1 MKETI
6 KKTSVAF
13 AALALSAGLFAGITA
28 SAQAAGSCR
37 LVANAWMSG
46 STAEFQG
53 GRLNCSNNSYTHVL
67 AKRDVSL
74 SPDQV
79 FWDQAIPTGQG
90 LRSGSVAGTRG
101 HRYYTETYSATGAK
115 MQSARVGF

>member
-1 MKETI
+1 MKNNI
-6 KKTSVAF
+6 KKISAIVAS
-13 AALALSAGLFAGITA
+13 LALSGGLLAGIAT

-46 STAEFQG
+46 TTVQFQG
-53 GRLNCSNNSYTHVL
+53 GRLNCSNNSFTHVL
-67 AKRDVSL
+67 AKRDITW

-79 FWDQAIPTGQG
+79 FWDQAIPNGQG

-115 MQSARVGF
+115 TQSARVGY